1 MKTIHSGLMHSA
13 ESEVADLF
21 FVVLFLILFVLML
34 AGLYYLATRFHRFS
48 VIERIALQHPKCAWL
63 LSFSPMLLIVLAMV
77 LTPFTTIVVVLHL
90 IVFWAISDGI
100 AKLLR
105 RWKHRVR
112 KGNPEGIA
120 AICATVIYFS
130 FGFYYAH
137 HVYETSYSF
146 TTQKAMQPDSL
157 RVVFIADAHLGVT
170 LDGDAFAVQME
181 RIQKTNP
188 DLVIVAGDF
197 VDDNSERVDMERA
210 CEALGT
216 LDTTYGVYY
225 SFGNHDEG
233 YAKGSRDFTV
243 MDLRQMLTR
252 QGVIIL
258 EDETVQLDTNLQ
270 LIGRLDR
277 SAETRLPMST
287 LMAESDEAVYTI
299 VVDHQPNDYA
309 AQAQAGADLVL
320 SGHTHGGH
328 IFPAGPIGV
337 WIGANDRYYGTEHR
351 AQTDFIVTSGIS
363 GWAIPFKTGA
373 ISEYVVIDITKSL

>member
-1 MKTIHSGLMHSA
+1 M
-13 ESEVADLF
+13 F
-21 FVVLFLILFVLML
+21 FLVLFLILFVLML
-34 AGLYYLATRFHRFS
+34 LGIYYLATRFHRFS
-48 VIERIALQHPKCAWL
+48 VIERIALQYPKRAWL
-63 LSFSPMLLIVLAMV
+63 LAFSPMLLVVPAML
-77 LTPFTTIVVVLHL
+77 LTPFTTIVAVLHL
-90 IVFWAISDGI
+90 IVFWAICDGI
-100 AKLLR
+100 ATLLR
-105 RWKHRVR
+105 RWKQRAR

-120 AICATVIYFS
+120 AIFATVIYFC
-130 FGFYYAH
+130 FGWYYAH
-137 HVYETSYSF
+137 HIYETSYSF

-170 LDGDAFAVQME
+170 LDGDRFAEQMD

-197 VDDNSERVDMERA
+197 VDDDSERADMEQA
-210 CEALGT
+210 CKALGR
-216 LDTTYGVYY
+216 LDTTYGVYF

-233 YAKGSRDFTV
+233 YSKGSRDFTV
-243 MDLRQMLTR
+243 QDLRLTLME

-258 EDETVQLDTNLQ
+258 EDEAVLLDNNLQ

-277 SAETRLPMST
+277 SAEHRMSMSA
-287 LMAESDEAVYTI
+287 LMSEASGTVYTI
-299 VVDHQPNDYA
+299 VADHQPNDYE

-337 WIGANDRYYGTEHR
+337 WIGANDRYYGTERR
-351 AQTDFIVTSGIS
+351 AQTDFVVTSGIS

-373 ISEYVVIDITKSL
+373 VSEYVVIDITKSPTV